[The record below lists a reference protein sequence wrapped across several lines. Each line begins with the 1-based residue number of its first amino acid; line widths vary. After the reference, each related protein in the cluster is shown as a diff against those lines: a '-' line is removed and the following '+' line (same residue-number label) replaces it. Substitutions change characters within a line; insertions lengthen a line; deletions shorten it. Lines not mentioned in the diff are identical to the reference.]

1 MSRSF
6 TFSDYNYVTLDTND
20 DSLYEYGAKYSDFEG
35 SLMEGN
41 YEVIFTVYQIYGGP
55 NPSVCDI
62 YMTVKNSKVSTKC
75 LCCFRFV
82 ITALQEFIPI
92 LIPPVKSSRH

>member
-62 YMTVKNSKVSTKC
+62 YMTVKNSKVSKMC

-92 LIPPVKSSRH
+92 LSPLVKSSRH